1 MLKRTF
7 IIALVSGGAV
17 AQPAFAQSEA
27 GAEDGSGGD
36 IVVTAQR
43 RESRLQD
50 VPQAVTAFGTETLER
65 LAIRDTERLSL
76 NTPGLTFTPVAPS
89 EPNLGLRGLSTDF
102 GLAPAVSVFTNDT
115 PFAFRTHAFRR
126 PPRERK
132 KVV

>member
-7 IIALVSGGAV
+7 IISLLSGCAF

-50 VPQAVTAFGTETLER
+50 VPQAVTAFGSETLER
-65 LAIRDTERLSL
+65 LAIRDTERLSR
-76 NTPGLTFTPVAPS
+76 NTRS
-89 EPNLGLRGLSTDF
+89 EERRVGKASVSTCSSRWS
-102 GLAPAVSVFTNDT
+102 PY
-115 PFAFRTHAFRR
+115 H
-126 PPRERK
+126 
-132 KVV
+132 

>member
-50 VPQAVTAFGTETLER
+50 VPQAVTAFGSETLER
-65 LAIRDTERLSL
+65 LAIRDTESLSR
-76 NTPGLTFTPVAPS
+76 NTPSLTFTPVGPGES
-89 EPNLGLRGLSTDF
+89 NIGLRGLSTDL
-102 GLAPAVSVFTNDT
+102 GLAPAVEIGRAHV
-115 PFAFRTHAFRR
+115 
-126 PPRERK
+126 
-132 KVV
+132 